1 MARNQ
6 GLDLFHFLRN
16 LHITLKYGFNS
27 NTQLYYMLYIAK
39 SENKRSFGT
48 CLIVRCKQSLPKLVL
63 NINTKTYSDHNDYP
77 VSMVFTTYKMN
88 RSKNFNLGLFKMAL
102 CLVLKC
108 RRWSAIYCQYSLQT
122 DKTFYTPMTTD
133 NGHRRL

>member
-27 NTQLYYMLYIAK
+27 NKQLYYGMLCIAK

-48 CLIVRCKQSLPKLVL
+48 CLIARCKTKSAKLVF
-63 NINTKTYSDHNDYP
+63 NINTRTYYSDHNDYP
-77 VSMVFTTYKMN
+77 MSMVFTTYKMN
-88 RSKNFNLGLFKMAL
+88 RSKNFNLGLFQMAL
-102 CLVLKC
+102 CLVLIC
-108 RRWSAIYCQYSLQT
+108 CRWSAIYCFLFKQT
-122 DKTFYTPMTTD
+122 KHFT
-133 NGHRRL
+133 RQ